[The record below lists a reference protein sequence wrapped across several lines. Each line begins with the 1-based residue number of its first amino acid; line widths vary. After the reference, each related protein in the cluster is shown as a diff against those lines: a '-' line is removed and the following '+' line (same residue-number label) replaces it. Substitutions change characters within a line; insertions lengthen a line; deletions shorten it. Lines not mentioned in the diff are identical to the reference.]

1 MNNNTSQYITSGAI
15 GALTIVLIGIV
26 IFAIHPPID
35 MAPVYMINTTQ
46 VADSIQLHQLDS
58 LRCEHLE
65 VLKDLEN
72 KGLLLTPSDYT
83 SHITSFYNGLIAF
96 LIGIFVLFTV
106 GGVLTL
112 RFTSKRE
119 LEEIKQDVNTG
130 TREHIITQLQSMIN
144 DSVSFQET
152 TLNALTGRFEDK
164 IITHQQL
171 KDVEKSIDK
180 LESDLKKIQESI
192 DMLYEYYNDIE
203 EIRAANENITEE

>member
-1 MNNNTSQYITSGAI
+1 MNNNIGHNITAGVV
-15 GALTIVLIGIV
+15 GALTVVLIGIV
-26 IFAIHPPID
+26 IFAIHSPID
-35 MAPVYMINTTQ
+35 VAPVYMINT
-46 VADSIQLHQLDS
+46 IQLHQLDS

-65 VLKDLEN
+65 VLKDLED
-72 KGLLLTPSDYT
+72 KGLLLSPSDYT

-119 LEEIKQDVNTG
+119 IEEIKQEVNNG
-130 TREHIITQLQSMIN
+130 TRKHIITQLQSMIN

-164 IITHQQL
+164 IITQEQL
-171 KDVEKSIDK
+171 KDVEKAIDK
-180 LESDLKKIQESI
+180 IEDNLKKIQESI

-203 EIRAANENITEE
+203 EIKAANENISAE

>member
-1 MNNNTSQYITSGAI
+1 MNNNIGHNITAGVV
-15 GALTIVLIGIV
+15 GALTVVLIGIV
-26 IFAIHPPID
+26 IFAIHSPID
-35 MAPVYMINTTQ
+35 VAPVYMINTTQ
-46 VADSIQLHQLDS
+46 VTDSIQLHQLDS

-65 VLKDLEN
+65 VLKDLED
-72 KGLLLTPSDYT
+72 KGLLLSPSDYT

-119 LEEIKQDVNTG
+119 IEEIKQEVNNG
-130 TREHIITQLQSMIN
+130 TRKHIITQLQSMIN

-164 IITHQQL
+164 IITQEQL
-171 KDVEKSIDK
+171 KDVEKAIDK
-180 LESDLKKIQESI
+180 IEDNLKKIQESI

-203 EIRAANENITEE
+203 EIKAANENISAE